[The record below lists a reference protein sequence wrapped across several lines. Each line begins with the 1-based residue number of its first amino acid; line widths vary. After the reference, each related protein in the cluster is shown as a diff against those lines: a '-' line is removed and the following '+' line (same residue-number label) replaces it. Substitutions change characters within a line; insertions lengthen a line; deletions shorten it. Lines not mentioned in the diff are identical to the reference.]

1 MKQDSANLGSVTLT
15 EGIRVAVA
23 PAYLPDQSIP
33 ESGRYV
39 FGYRVRISNE
49 SERTVRLLTR
59 RWIIVDADGDRKEV
73 EGDGVVGQ
81 QPELAPG
88 ESFVYSSYCPL
99 ETPWGTMEGS
109 YRFVDQDDRTLDVR
123 IGRFILA
130 SRVDQ
135 PTADS

>member
-49 SERTVRLLTR
+49 S
-59 RWIIVDADGDRKEV
+59 
-73 EGDGVVGQ
+73 
-81 QPELAPG
+81 
-88 ESFVYSSYCPL
+88 
-99 ETPWGTMEGS
+99 
-109 YRFVDQDDRTLDVR
+109 
-123 IGRFILA
+123 
-130 SRVDQ
+130 
-135 PTADS
+135 